1 EQELYVS
8 SRDISDT
15 KKRYED
21 EQYEIQSQSVQSD
34 SHLTE
39 PHKHQESDPNTE
51 TMTQVEH
58 PGRSVEQLNTQVEH
72 PGRSVEQLNTQVEHP
87 KRLRLRRDKVR
98 ELKSQ
103 GYSQREMA
111 KILNVSLGS
120 VNTDL
125 KYLRQQSKSG
135 TTGTG
140 TVVHL
145 NPETIHQEEQFK
157 QMVRKHNTPQGGTV
171 EQQGPEVLQSQS

>member
-1 EQELYVS
+1 MVNWSEKEKAIIELLKQEKQYSEIEQELHVS

-98 ELKSQ
+98 ELKRYDTS
-103 GYSQREMA
+103 
-111 KILNVSLGS
+111 
-120 VNTDL
+120 
-125 KYLRQQSKSG
+125 
-135 TTGTG
+135 
-140 TVVHL
+140 
-145 NPETIHQEEQFK
+145 
-157 QMVRKHNTPQGGTV
+157 
-171 EQQGPEVLQSQS
+171 